1 MLSVIKNSDFLYCFY
16 LFQIF
21 DREYNFHIYIHS
33 FTQFI
38 VITHFHYPYFTLKTY
53 LWVCSIK
60 CSFLFLV
67 NTIDFSWFQ
76 IFLDV
81 SFTFMGFYLHYNAID
96 EERFLWH
103 LRMKLSSTGLFW
115 KCIHPDVKM
124 CTSFL
129 RSYPEVAAWSYLHC
143 TWKLAAIFT
152 FALSLTLNVI

>member
-1 MLSVIKNSDFLYCFY
+1 MLSVIKNNDFLYCFY

-38 VITHFHYPYFTLKTY
+38 IITHFHYPYFTLKTY
-53 LWVCSIK
+53 LWVCNIK

-81 SFTFMGFYLHYNAID
+81 YFTFMGFYLHYNAID

-103 LRMKLSSTGLFW
+103 LRMKLAIKRQHTELNITFLISQNV
-115 KCIHPDVKM
+115 IDVKP
-124 CTSFL
+124 CLFL
-129 RSYPEVAAWSYLHC
+129 VNRYYFVILFCLSR
-143 TWKLAAIFT
+143 AIWD
-152 FALSLTLNVI
+152 SGSKKY